1 MGWLDASFRMWS
13 DLTQMR
19 RKAIAGIE
27 RIVTDSPHAAVA
39 RVQLLLFLAIH
50 RACADSTE
58 DGNLIAGFVDRSI
71 AIDATGD
78 GQRMAFL
85 REFIARYKLWS
96 RTGAEAVVARCF
108 GGSELHDPQS
118 VLAVR

>member
-78 GQRMAFL
+78 GQRMAL
-85 REFIARYKLWS
+85 YRWEKRKA
-96 RTGAEAVVARCF
+96 
-108 GGSELHDPQS
+108 
-118 VLAVR
+118 